1 MVVRRRAAFG
11 AGPKGVDLSFVIRT
25 AACEIVIIM
34 VQSTH
39 VRASAMSPLGSMSL
53 EVNGSSAVAIEVGP
67 VGVPALPDG
76 MTVDG
81 ALLFSLRLAAEV
93 SRTAPVRIDVIVD
106 CDGDPET
113 GQWLDSMAFGNDAGV
128 LQVAMRDDEWLA
140 TKGIVA
146 EPVTYERRGFTQTI
160 NEAPAGTVL
169 YASAA
174 WRNAPLHVSDASTWF
189 AVDLALPR

>member
-1 MVVRRRAAFG
+1 MVLRRAAFG
-11 AGPKGVDLSFVIRT
+11 NWTQRNGPVIRRSDGGV
-25 AACEIVIIM
+25 EIGIIM

-39 VRASAMSPLGSMSL
+39 ARASAMSPLGSVSL

-81 ALLFSLRLAAEV
+81 AVLFSLRLATGV
-93 SRTAPVRIDVIVD
+93 SRRSPVRIYVTVD
-106 CDGDPET
+106 REGDPET
-113 GQWLDSMAFGNDAGV
+113 GQWLDSMAFGNEAGV

-169 YASAA
+169 YVSAA
-174 WRNAPLHVSDASTWF
+174 WRTASLPVNDASTWF
-189 AVDLALPR
+189 AVDLALPG